1 MSWIQK
7 IWSCGAR
14 DQDQEIGFVRF
25 WLHFWSWICWIL
37 TEILKL
43 DLLDFDWIIEVG
55 FVGFWLNY
63 WSWILTEL
71 LKLDLL
77 DFDCIIEVG
86 FVGFWL
92 NYWSW
97 ICWILTELLKLD
109 LLDFDWII
117 EVGFVGWS
125 NWENQW
131 DWESIPINLLGRTC
145 LFYTHKPDDEED
157 PDHFSNLE
165 KHLLC
170 KKVFLNMRCNMKY
183 LWPCSYTFL
192 FVTIFLKRCS
202 LY

>member
-1 MSWIQK
+1 MNPK
-7 IWSCGAR
+7 DLKLRGKRPRPR
-14 DQDQEIGFVRF
+14 D
-25 WLHFWSWICWIL
+25 WICEIL
-37 TEILKL
+37 TAFFKL
-43 DLLDFDWIIEVG
+43 DLLDFDW
-55 FVGFWLNY
+55 N
-63 WSWILTEL
+63 
-71 LKLDLL
+71 
-77 DFDCIIEVG
+77 IEVG

-97 ICWILTELLKLD
+97 ICWILTELLK
-109 LLDFDWII
+109 LDFDWII

-192 FVTIFLKRCS
+192 FVTIFLKKCS
-202 LY
+202 L